1 MPLYEFKKDDILF
14 NTIKTYPRNKFF
26 IYNGK
31 VYYQDS
37 NTVSGSNTE
46 NITGVPSGYVSLYN
60 YNIDRVQQDTGRVIG
75 NSSSLGYDNVKDLNV
90 IYPWIVKST
99 DGYSFKSQKE
109 ENYNITPDGS
119 VLTGSYFLSSSIKRI
134 FISSS
139 YEQDSINYNR
149 NKYALYT
156 ASNPQATEKE
166 IIENLLP
173 QYVENSQLHS
183 LRQIFDSYSW
193 MSSIFSFD
201 SGAYGA
207 SSKLQQE
214 TNLISIPSIFYGNK
228 IKKGS
233 VTLKYFITG
242 TLVATA
248 QDIKQNGE
256 LVQTYSLLNPTNTGS
271 TVGGVMYKHGFM
283 FLYDTASLATQQLGY
298 RNTSSTLTSSW
309 IHWGVGAGDY
319 DVYTPTEYFPFKAPI
334 TGSNLVSASY
344 SLEFSGTN
352 YVPNYTYFAN
362 APKGDLNW
370 SNNPTYLQHLTTSS
384 FISSSTRFVQTD
396 RQIKNVLSSSIS
408 TYSAS
413 FENVTY
419 INRVNLYDDM
429 GNLIGIAKTSKP
441 IKKTED
447 TDFTF
452 KLKLDM

>member
-1 MPLYEFKKDDILF
+1 MPLYEFKKDEILF
-14 NTIKTYPRNKFF
+14 NTIKAYPKNKFF

-37 NTVSGSNTE
+37 NTVSGSNTS
-46 NITGVPSGYVSLYN
+46 NITGVPSGYVSLYS

-75 NSSSLGYDNVKDLNV
+75 VSSSNGYDNVKDLNV

-99 DGYSFKSQKE
+99 DGYTFKTQKE
-109 ENYNITPDGS
+109 EDYNITPDGAI
-119 VLTGSYFLSSSIKRI
+119 LTGSYFLSSSIKRI

-139 YEQDSINYNR
+139 YEQDSINYNY
-149 NKYALYT
+149 NKYSLYT
-156 ASNPQATEKE
+156 ASNPQATDKE

-173 QYVENSQLHS
+173 QYIENSPLHS

-193 MSSIFSFD
+193 MSPIFLFD
-201 SGAYGA
+201 SGAYSA
-207 SSKLQQE
+207 STKLEQD

-233 VTLKYFITG
+233 VTLKYYITG

-248 QDIKQNGE
+248 QDTKQNGE
-256 LVQTYSLLNPTNTGS
+256 LVQTYALHDTREFPV
-271 TVGGVMYKHGFM
+271 VGGVMYKHGFI
-283 FLYDTASLATQQLGY
+283 FLYDTASLAPQTLAY
-298 RNTSSTLTSSW
+298 RNTSNSLTSNW

-319 DVYTPTEYFPFKAPI
+319 DLYTPTAYFPFKAPI

-344 SLEFSGTN
+344 SIEFSGTN
-352 YVPNYTYFAN
+352 FVPNYTYFAS
-362 APKGDLNW
+362 APKGELNW
-370 SNNPTYLQHLTTSS
+370 SNNPTYLSNLTTSS

-396 RQIKNVLSSSIS
+396 REIKNILSSSIS

-429 GNLIGIAKTSKP
+429 GNLIGVAKTSKP